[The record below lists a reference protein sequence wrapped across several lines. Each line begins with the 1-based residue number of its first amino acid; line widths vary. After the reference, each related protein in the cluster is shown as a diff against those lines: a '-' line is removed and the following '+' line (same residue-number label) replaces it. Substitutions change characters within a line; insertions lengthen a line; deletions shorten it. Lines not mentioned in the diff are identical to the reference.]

1 MSDSDPRQPELELD
15 SLDRRIL
22 GEMVTD
28 GRLPVSDLAA
38 RLGISR
44 TYAGIRLQ
52 RLLDGKLARI
62 AAFTDPTALGY
73 DTVALTGIQV
83 SPGEL
88 CAVARKLR
96 SLPEV
101 KLLVIGVGWQDI
113 IILTMF
119 PNAADLSDFSVRQL
133 GGISGITSIETT
145 LFTEWR
151 GSFPYL
157 SSALRRE
164 KTSFSS
170 PSAGLAGHGNSR
182 EHGAASD
189 EPGDRR
195 PVLSVDQLDLMI
207 LNQVELDGR
216 QSLSKLAKKLGISRA
231 SASARLQRLLDQRIT
246 RIVGF
251 AYPVSLGYH
260 ILAMMGM
267 RVSPQEIMAVIEQFD
282 SMPNTYWLA
291 RVIGR
296 HDVIVWMAFE
306 GPLDLS
312 RFLGKELAAIPGIL
326 SRDIMIGLEATKM
339 SFGYLASSYLRSIGE
354 R

>member
-1 MSDSDPRQPELELD
+1 MSDPGPRQTDIELD

-22 GEMVTD
+22 GEIVTD
-28 GRLPVSDLAA
+28 GRLPVSDLAD

-52 RLLDGKLARI
+52 RLLDGKTARI
-62 AAFTDPTALGY
+62 AAFTDPIALGY
-73 DTVALTGIQV
+73 TTVALTGIRV

-88 CAVARKLR
+88 YAVAGKLR

-101 KLLVIGVGWQDI
+101 KLVLIGVGWQDI

-119 PNAADLSDFSVRQL
+119 PNAADLSNFSVREL
-133 GGISGITSIETT
+133 GSIPGIESIETT
-145 LFTEWR
+145 LFTQWR

-157 SSALRRE
+157 SSGQRRE
-164 KTSFSS
+164 KSSFYSL
-170 PSAGLAGHGNSR
+170 SAGP
-182 EHGAASD
+182 D
-189 EPGDRR
+189 
-195 PVLSVDQLDLMI
+195 LSVDQLDLRI
-207 LNQVELDGR
+207 LSEMELDGR
-216 QSLSKLAKKLGISRA
+216 QSLSSLAKKLGISRA
-231 SASARLQRLLDQRIT
+231 NASARLRRLLDNHIT

-251 AYPVSLGYH
+251 AYPVSVGYQ
-260 ILAMMGM
+260 IFAMMGM
-267 RVSPQEIMAVIEQFD
+267 RVSPKEIISVIDRFD

-296 HDVIVWMAFE
+296 HDVIVWMTFR
-306 GPLDLS
+306 GPMDLS
-312 RFLGKELAAIPGIL
+312 RFLGQELAAIPGIL

-339 SFGYLASSYLRSIGE
+339 SFPYLASSYLRTAGK